1 MISSERLNQII
12 EEALE
17 LESGTIDKGVEDWQ
31 SSWDSLGHLS
41 ILVNLDKELDGRC
54 SNIADLSG
62 ATNIDSLKII
72 LIKHNLLIS

>member
-12 EEALE
+12 EESLE
-17 LESGTIDKGVEDWQ
+17 LKSGTIDEGIEDWQ

-54 SNIADLSG
+54 SNINDLSI
-62 ATNIDSLKII
+62 ATNIDLLKRI
-72 LIKHNLLIS
+72 LTKHNLLES